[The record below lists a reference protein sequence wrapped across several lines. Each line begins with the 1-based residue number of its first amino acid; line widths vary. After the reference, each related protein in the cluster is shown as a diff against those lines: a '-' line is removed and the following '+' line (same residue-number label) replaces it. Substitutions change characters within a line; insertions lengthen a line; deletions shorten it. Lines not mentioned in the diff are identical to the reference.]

1 MRKRNSRE
9 AEHEGLC
16 LNLNDHRHRGMYLA
30 TTYRSLGVNTW
41 GFLENPSTTIIYFET
56 LQ

>member
-16 LNLNDHRHRGMYLA
+16 LNLNDHRHRSMYLA